1 MADRRDAPAH
11 SPARM
16 ELERSLAEDAEPLMD
31 SIRVYVRQFGLARG
45 DDVQALARDIFQDVA
60 VEAIE
65 HSDRFTEGRR
75 PLPWLLGIALNV
87 IKRRKVADAKRARRE
102 LASSDIAPLPADS
115 QTEVT
120 TFERTADRLA
130 AEQFA
135 RIEDDAEA
143 EALLTLVPEADRD
156 VLRLAVVEGWSG
168 EALARK
174 LGTSAVAA
182 RVRLHRALARLRVA
196 WFARETQGQRKGASN
211 G

>member
-1 MADRRDAPAH
+1 M
-11 SPARM
+11 
-16 ELERSLAEDAEPLMD
+16 
-31 SIRVYVRQFGLARG
+31 
-45 DDVQALARDIFQDVA
+45 QALAREIFQDVA

-65 HSDRFTEGRR
+65 HADRFTEGCR
-75 PLPWLLGIALNV
+75 PLPWLLGIALNI
-87 IKRRKVADAKRARRE
+87 IKRRNVAEAKRAQRE
-102 LASSDIAPLPADS
+102 LNNSDITLPSADT
-115 QTEVT
+115 QADATLLEQ
-120 TFERTADRLA
+120 TADGLA

-143 EALLTLVPEADRD
+143 EDLLALVPEADRE

-182 RVRLHRALARLRVA
+182 RVRLYRALARLRIA
-196 WFARETQGQRKGASN
+196 WFARENPGQKKGVSN